1 MFIVSDNAY
10 EKFRL
15 TLTMNL
21 CKVLPSDQ
29 LTAALEAVDVTM
41 DEYEITRKRME
52 LITADGVPE
61 VVKIFIAAKHI
72 AHCSTGT
79 LKQYRF
85 HLNHFFDVVR
95 KSYLDITANDVRLYL
110 HYRKEHG
117 AGDHYCDT
125 IRIVLSGF
133 FRWLVENDYILK
145 SPCVKVEKIKYQV
158 KAREAL
164 TPVQLEELRWS
175 AQSVREKAM
184 IDLFYSSG
192 IRASEC
198 ADAKLSDIDWLSR
211 SIRIRHGKGDK
222 ERIVYFNAESEVSL
236 KKYLV
241 TRNDT
246 TDAIFV
252 SMKKPHGALSVRGIE
267 RIVNV
272 ASARADQ
279 HVFPHRLRHTFAT
292 DGLNRGIPLHILQQ
306 LLGHAKPETTLIYA
320 KQLQATIQ
328 MEHQR
333 IYA

>member
-1 MFIVSDNAY
+1 MSENAY

-15 TLTMNL
+15 SLTMNL
-21 CKVLPSDQ
+21 CKVLSADQ
-29 LTAALEAVDVTM
+29 LAAALEAVDVTM

-61 VVKIFIAAKHI
+61 VVKIYIAAKHI
-72 AHCSTGT
+72 SHCSTGT

-85 HLNHFFDVVR
+85 RLNHFFNTVR
-95 KSYLDITANDVRLYL
+95 KSYMDITANDIRLYL
-110 HYRKEHG
+110 HYCKEHG

-125 IRIVLSGF
+125 IRIILGGF
-133 FRWLVENDYILK
+133 FRWLVENDYLLK
-145 SPCVKVEKIKYQV
+145 SPCVKVEKIKYQA
-158 KAREAL
+158 KTREAL

-175 AQSVREKAM
+175 AASVREKAM
-184 IDLFYSSG
+184 IDMFYSSG

-198 ADAKLSDIDWLSR
+198 AAARLSDIDWLNR

-222 ERIVYFNAESEVSL
+222 ERTVFFNAEAEVSL
-236 KKYLV
+236 KKYLA
-241 TRNDT
+241 TRQDD

-252 SMKKPHGALSVRGIE
+252 SMRKPHGALGVRGIE
-267 RIVNV
+267 KIIND
-272 ASARADQ
+272 AAARADQ

-292 DGLNRGIPLHILQQ
+292 DGLNRGIPLHVLQQ
-306 LLGHAKPETTLIYA
+306 LMGHAKPETTLIYA
-320 KQLQATIQ
+320 KQLQSTIQ